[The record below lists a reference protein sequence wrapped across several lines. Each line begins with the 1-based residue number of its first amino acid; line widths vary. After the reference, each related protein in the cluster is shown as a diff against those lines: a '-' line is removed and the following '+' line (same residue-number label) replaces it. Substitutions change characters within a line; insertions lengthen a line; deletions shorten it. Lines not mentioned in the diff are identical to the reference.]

1 MFGIKSIF
9 GSQPQEQQQVQQQQ
23 QQVAPQPAPQP
34 AAPQPPA
41 YANLWQAQQQQ
52 QPGLNSPLT
61 VNQQEVFKLAQGK
74 KFLPNGIP
82 QDVLAAMQQGD
93 FSKFGV
99 FFNQALQVAYA
110 HAMTDAMNATSA
122 SFDSYGQRIE
132 QYLPNVLQNFQVTT
146 ELSKS
151 NPLMNDP
158 AFAPMVQAVA
168 QQMRTANPTASAQ
181 DVQKQV
187 EAYFADMA
195 TRMGFQKQEAQPQ
208 QTAEQQQQ
216 SQEVDWGAFGGFD
229 VPAPAAAPVA
239 TGQPTVSTVTAGPS
253 F

>member
-9 GSQPQEQQQVQQQQ
+9 SNQQQQQVQPQQQQ
-23 QQVAPQPAPQP
+23 QQPAPQPAPQP
-34 AAPQPPA
+34 TAPQPPA

-61 VNQQEVFKLAQGK
+61 VNQQEVLKLAQGK
-74 KFLPNGIP
+74 KFLPQGLP
-82 QDVLAAMQQGD
+82 QDVMAAMQQGD
-93 FSKFGV
+93 YSKLGTFLNSA
-99 FFNQALQVAYA
+99 FQAVYA
-110 HAMTDAMNATSA
+110 HAMTDAMSATSA

-158 AFAPMVQAVA
+158 NFAPVVQAIA
-168 QQMRTANPTASAQ
+168 QQIRTANPTASAQ

-187 EAYFADMA
+187 EAYFGDMA
-195 TRMGFQKQEAQPQ
+195 ARMGWQKQEAQPQ
-208 QTAEQQQQ
+208 QTAEQQQA
-216 SQEVDWGAFGGFD
+216 QETDWGVFGGFD

-239 TGQPTVSTVTAGPS
+239 NGQPTVSTVSAGPS